1 MRRMARTIG
10 GDSNTN
16 SILNQ
21 DQLEQLVGRNQSFLR
36 DFLLVICGVVVFI
49 VCLLFIMLIFN
60 MSSAIETRERQ
71 ILQREQTFMA
81 NLDYRYR
88 QPERQNQ

>member
-1 MRRMARTIG
+1 MRRMARTLG
-10 GDSNTN
+10 GSDTN

-21 DQLEQLVGRNQSFLR
+21 DQLEQLVNRNQSFLR

-49 VCLLFIMLIFN
+49 VCLLFIVLIFN
-60 MSSAIETRERQ
+60 LNSSIEARERQ
-71 ILQREQTFMA
+71 KRQRKQTFMA

-88 QPERQNQ
+88 QPNNSFNK

>member
-1 MRRMARTIG
+1 MRRTARTLG
-10 GDSNTN
+10 ATDTN

-21 DQLEQLVGRNQSFLR
+21 DQLEQLVSRNQSFLR

-49 VCLLFIMLIFN
+49 VCLLFIVLIFN
-60 MSSAIETRERQ
+60 MNSAIVARERQ
-71 ILQREQTFMA
+71 KRQREETFMA

-88 QPERQNQ
+88 QPERQL